1 MSKIFAPNPPF
12 WARAMNFNTLQELNA
27 SLPHLI
33 FHQKSTYNK
42 SEPRMSGLKA
52 CKAIEAKQP
61 GTIPLLPTLPELRTI
76 LLPPAPLPIALFQ
89 FEAHGIFSWEEVFH
103 KDRPRKIAD
112 LWWKIIHLRLPVGR
126 CVIQYAPEG
135 ASCPWC
141 PDIPITIPHLFES
154 CPTAQNIW
162 QKAEECA
169 AFLTPTN
176 TRNPIKLLISHPSN
190 SHQQTGRLIQ
200 SAALYTIWKAYT
212 HLGGRPIPNHQETQQ
227 TLTNLIL
234 SFRSTALASQKRRNP
249 PWPPVKSIIDIIRL

>member
-1 MSKIFAPNPPF
+1 MP
-12 WARAMNFNTLQELNA
+12 
-27 SLPHLI
+27 
-33 FHQKSTYNK
+33 STTT
-42 SEPRMSGLKA
+42 S
-52 CKAIEAKQP
+52 
-61 GTIPLLPTLPELRTI
+61 
-76 LLPPAPLPIALFQ
+76 
-89 FEAHGIFSWEEVFH
+89 IFSLKFMESH
-103 KDRPRKIAD
+103 KTQK
-112 LWWKIIHLRLPVGR
+112 
-126 CVIQYAPEG
+126 QG

-141 PDIPITIPHLFES
+141 PDISITIPHLFES
-154 CPTAQNIW
+154 CPNAQNIW

-169 AFLTPTN
+169 AFLTPSN
-176 TRNPIKLLISHPSN
+176 TRNPIKFLISHPSN